1 MNTIN
6 FHGEVF
12 ATKTGSKT
20 RDYITDYVEELFSE
34 LLQTVQGTIV
44 QQPANDPPPPLSS
57 SFSHL
62 DKVEAVATFRSR
74 FSCN

>member
-20 RDYITDYVEELFSE
+20 RDYILRLARGGAYYDVGKGA
-34 LLQTVQGTIV
+34 Q
-44 QQPANDPPPPLSS
+44 
-57 SFSHL
+57 
-62 DKVEAVATFRSR
+62 AVVAV
-74 FSCN
+74 

>member
-44 QQPANDPPPPLSS
+44 QQPANDPLL
-57 SFSHL
+57 H
-62 DKVEAVATFRSR
+62 
-74 FSCN
+74 